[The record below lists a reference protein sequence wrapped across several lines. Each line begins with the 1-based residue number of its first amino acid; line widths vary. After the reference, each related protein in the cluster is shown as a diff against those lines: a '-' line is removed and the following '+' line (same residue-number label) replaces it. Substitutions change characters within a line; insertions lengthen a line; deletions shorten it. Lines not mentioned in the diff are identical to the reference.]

1 MARVVITTLCLTL
14 WVVFVSSGMA
24 FVTPSQPTVTL
35 ENSAILV
42 DPQGYG
48 VSAAHVKL
56 FYTGD
61 LQDIHA
67 GPLLDPPLVFINR
80 IADGEA
86 QFVVART
93 GYTTAPTAPD
103 VLLTLEWG
111 TEEGEAKIT
120 LIELVDEEFKF
131 IPGYGPGE

>member
-1 MARVVITTLCLTL
+1 MARVVVTLTL
-14 WVVFVSSGMA
+14 AIWVAFVSSAMA
-24 FVTPSQPTVTL
+24 IVTPSQPTVIL
-35 ENSAILV
+35 EDNAITI
-42 DPQGYG
+42 DPRGYG

-56 FYTGD
+56 LYTGD

-86 QFVVART
+86 QFVVARMSH
-93 GYTTAPTAPD
+93 TTAPTAPD

-111 TEEGEAKIT
+111 TEEGEATIT
-120 LIELVDEEFKF
+120 LIELVDEEFEF
-131 IPGYGPGE
+131 IPGYGSSE